1 MLSSVIIVT
10 SSKMFRIST
19 ISFLLLPLPILS
31 INLEA
36 LLESQ
41 ISDAKCFA
49 RCEAATTE
57 EDQGQCF
64 VICKMLQ
71 ETTRTDLCSMM
82 EVCRGG
88 CRIACSAAEH
98 SSVQISGVTL
108 DQCTLSWRLED
119 DRTNVVFLVAGEDQG
134 SMWNLIENNLTT
146 PQLNLTPQLASKL
159 VNIRIFAISGHEVMD
174 KISLK
179 INQNNCF
186 ENVPLPKE
194 VSTTAENEKAI
205 SLTAIILLS
214 SGGILLL
221 LVLPVA
227 LYFRAKAREIWDPKT
242 EYSSEYS
249 DSIADVNYSTIHH
262 VEASVDRAVLAEESS
277 DEYEDVKDDDA
288 LEYIDPFIC

>member
-1 MLSSVIIVT
+1 
-10 SSKMFRIST
+10 
-19 ISFLLLPLPILS
+19 
-31 INLEA
+31 
-36 LLESQ
+36 
-41 ISDAKCFA
+41 
-49 RCEAATTE
+49 
-57 EDQGQCF
+57 
-64 VICKMLQ
+64 
-71 ETTRTDLCSMM
+71 MM
-82 EVCRGG
+82 EV

-108 DQCTLSWRLED
+108 DQCTLSWRVED
-119 DRTNVVFLVAGEDQG
+119 DRTNVVFLVAGQDQG

-227 LYFRAKAREIWDPKT
+227 LYFRAKVREIWDPKT